1 MTNSQ
6 VRYFY
11 NKETN
16 AVYMI
21 VNNLRITMYYRIC
34 SRECSTTILEIKMK
48 FISNKNTYEFDAI
61 SFKDNLIAL
70 YIEDQY
76 VVLEWQGNVD
86 FFKDGNGVGES
97 WIDFSHD
104 ITTELVHE
112 LSDENITLLDINED
126 YVVEWIAEQI
136 YLAMEKD
143 CENF

>member
-1 MTNSQ
+1 
-6 VRYFY
+6 
-11 NKETN
+11 
-16 AVYMI
+16 
-21 VNNLRITMYYRIC
+21 
-34 SRECSTTILEIKMK
+34 MK
-48 FISNKNTYEFDAI
+48 FISNKNAYEFDSI
-61 SFKDNLIAL
+61 NFKDNLIAL

-76 VVLEWQGNVD
+76 VVLEWQGDVE

>member
-1 MTNSQ
+1 
-6 VRYFY
+6 
-11 NKETN
+11 
-16 AVYMI
+16 
-21 VNNLRITMYYRIC
+21 
-34 SRECSTTILEIKMK
+34 MK
-48 FISNKNTYEFDAI
+48 FISNKNTYEFDSI
-61 SFKDNLIAL
+61 NFKDDLIAL

-76 VVLEWQGNVD
+76 VVFEYDGDVE

>member
-1 MTNSQ
+1 
-6 VRYFY
+6 
-11 NKETN
+11 
-16 AVYMI
+16 
-21 VNNLRITMYYRIC
+21 
-34 SRECSTTILEIKMK
+34 MK
-48 FISNKNTYEFDAI
+48 FISSKNTYEFDSI
-61 SFKDNLIAL
+61 DFKNDLIAL
-70 YIEDQY
+70 YIENQY
-76 VVLEWQGNVD
+76 CIFKWYGTVE
-86 FFKDGNGVGES
+86 FFKDGNGAGES